1 MILFSISV
9 IILLAVSAICS
20 ASETAVTGSSPGK
33 MHKLKSEGSNRA
45 ALVVKLLKNKGKLI
59 SSLLVANTLVNIL
72 STSLVTTLFIDL
84 YGEQGTALASF
95 LMSIVIIVFCEVL
108 PKAIAVVHPEKIA
121 LSIAPVL
128 NSLVLILTPINVL
141 LNLIIKF
148 TAIIFNIGKD
158 QLVSAAEEVRGM
170 IEYQLE
176 EGNVFKSDRDMLGG
190 VLDLGS
196 ITVADIMTHRSHM
209 FTINSELPLEEI
221 TKQALNTPYTRIP
234 LWKDDKDNII
244 GVLHL
249 RSLLKALHDNS
260 FNYSKLK
267 LENFITEPWFIPENV
282 QVNLQ
287 LSEFRKRRNH
297 FAIVVDE
304 YGALRGVVTLEDAV
318 EEIVGQIEDEHD
330 IQKDLIEKQD
340 ENKYIIEGIAP
351 IRDVN
356 RELDWNLPDE
366 DASTIAGLIMHETGR
381 IPEEGEEFKLFNLKM
396 TIIRRQAN
404 RIKTLLVELIEPK
417 EERVNDN

>member
-1 MILFSISV
+1 MVFFSISV
-9 IILLAVSAICS
+9 IILLAISAICS

-45 ALVVKLLKNKGKLI
+45 ALVVKLLKNKGRLI
-59 SSLLVANTLVNIL
+59 SSLLVANTVVNIL
-72 STSLVTTLFIDL
+72 STSLVTTLFIEL
-84 YGEQGTALASF
+84 YGEQGTAMASF
-95 LMSIVIIVFCEVL
+95 FMSVVIIIFGEVL

-121 LSIAPVL
+121 LAIAPVL
-128 NSLVLILTPINVL
+128 NSLVLILTPINTF
-141 LNLIIKF
+141 LNLIIKG
-148 TAIIFNIGKD
+148 TALIFNIGKD

-190 VLDLGS
+190 VLDLSS

-209 FTINSELPLEEI
+209 FTINSDLPLEEI

-244 GVLHL
+244 GILHL
-249 RSLLKALHDNS
+249 RSLLKALHDNN
-260 FNYSKLK
+260 FDYSKLK
-267 LENFITEPWFIPENV
+267 LENFITEPWYIPENV

>member
-1 MILFSISV
+1 MVFFYIAVIVLLVISG
-9 IILLAVSAICS
+9 ICS

-45 ALVVKLLKNKGKLI
+45 ALVVKLLKNKSRLI
-59 SSLLVANTLVNIL
+59 SSLLVANTIVNIF
-72 STSLVTTLFIDL
+72 STSLVTSLFIDV
-84 YGEQGTALASF
+84 YGEQGTAYASF
-95 LMSIVIIVFCEVL
+95 FMSVVIIIFGEVL
-108 PKAIAVVHPEKIA
+108 PKAIAVIHPEKIA
-121 LSIAPVL
+121 LAIAPLL
-128 NSLVLILTPINVL
+128 NTLVLMMTPINAL
-141 LNLIIKF
+141 LNLIIKG
-148 TAIIFNIGKD
+148 TALIFNISKE
-158 QLVSAAEEVRGM
+158 QVVSATEEVRGM

-190 VLDLGS
+190 VLDLSS

-209 FTINSELPLEEI
+209 FTINADLPLEEI
-221 TKQALNTPYTRIP
+221 TKQALNTPFTRIP
-234 LWKDDKDNII
+234 LWRDDKDNIV

-249 RSLLKALHDNS
+249 RSLLKALHDNN
-260 FNYSKLK
+260 FNYLKLK
-267 LENFITEPWFIPENV
+267 LDNFLTEPWFIPENV

-330 IQKDLIEKQD
+330 IQRDLIVKQG
-340 ENKYIIEGIAP
+340 ENKYIIEGEAP

-381 IPEEGEEFKLFNLKM
+381 IPDEGEEFKLFNLKM
-396 TIIRRQAN
+396 TILRRQAN
-404 RIKTLLVELIEPK
+404 RIRTLLVELIEPK
-417 EERVNDN
+417 EERVDDK